1 MIKFEVKSRWSGAVK
16 FTAEIDCDENA
27 SHSVKLGL
35 AVKWGLKND
44 TDLRDTDLSGA
55 VLSGAVLR
63 DTDLRGADLRDTDL
77 SGAVLRDTDLSG
89 AVLSGA
95 VLRDTDLSGAVLR
108 GAVLSGADMR
118 GADLRGAVL
127 SGADMR
133 GADLRGAVLSGADM
147 RGADMRDTDLS
158 GAVLS
163 GAVLRDTDLR
173 GAKFGNG
180 TTSNITPLQII
191 GLTWDVIIFDNT
203 MKIGCQWHS
212 LHDWELFDDDT
223 IKRMDVRNAPQ
234 FWATNKD
241 WLLGFAKAHGRTF
254 EPVEKA

>member
-63 DTDLRGADLRDTDL
+63 DTDLRGADL
-77 SGAVLRDTDLSG
+77 
-89 AVLSGA
+89 
-95 VLRDTDLSGAVLR
+95 
-108 GAVLSGADMR
+108 
-118 GADLRGAVL
+118 
-127 SGADMR
+127 
-133 GADLRGAVLSGADM
+133 
-147 RGADMRDTDLS
+147 RDTDLS

>member
-44 TDLRDTDLSGA
+44 TDL
-55 VLSGAVLR
+55 
-63 DTDLRGADLRDTDL
+63 
-77 SGAVLRDTDLSG
+77 
-89 AVLSGA
+89 
-95 VLRDTDLSGAVLR
+95 
-108 GAVLSGADMR
+108 
-118 GADLRGAVL
+118 
-127 SGADMR
+127 
-133 GADLRGAVLSGADM
+133 
-147 RGADMRDTDLS
+147 RDTDLS